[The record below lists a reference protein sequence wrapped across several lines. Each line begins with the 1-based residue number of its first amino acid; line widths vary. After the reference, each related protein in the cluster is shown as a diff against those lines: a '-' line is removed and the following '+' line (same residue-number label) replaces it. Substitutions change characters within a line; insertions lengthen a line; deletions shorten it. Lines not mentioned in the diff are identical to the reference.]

1 MKLSGAIKIADTS
14 NQGKVQSKVVSAIAI
29 TFGEDTKPF
38 YKTKGV
44 FKVGQ
49 KIGVFYCPS
58 YAP

>member
-14 NQGKVQSKVVSAIAI
+14 NQGKAQSKAVSAIAI
-29 TFGEDTKPF
+29 TIGEDTKSF

-49 KIGVFYCPS
+49 KIGVFSCLPYVP
-58 YAP
+58 